1 MHQEITGRLNALPS
15 PLWPNRLLTGLYPS
29 KPAAE
34 TLHMILVDSG
44 SHKGAINIVPSPQQ
58 SISNISPSTSF
69 STVQRQI
76 EDFLD
81 KLRPRIKTFLE
92 APNLPSWAPPTT
104 VNGEVHEFYQ
114 ELKVPAVNGK
124 PRLLLHNLGS
134 NNETADTIFGMSK
147 VVLCNTS
154 GSGKTRALLDGLST
168 RWGFYLTADPGVD
181 DIGSK
186 DLMEIIT
193 GMPNKLEWVNDVFN
207 GASDPKDIQA
217 RSRTNERLA
226 MLEISRLLVA
236 RWSIFKAFLEVA
248 EQDDGS
254 LPPDIKKSWLLF
266 QITPSTQNVFRD
278 FIQKCLAGVDTLD
291 QASAFPPTIWPLL
304 GYEPDAPFY
313 YVLDEVQIV
322 EKAHMGCFSDS
333 KGREPRPFLRP
344 LIQQLTKGNDHN
356 VIVSG
361 TGFRLEH
368 IQTVLTSSVAKDP
381 TWPAHYWID
390 DFSNPERQKA
400 YIRRY
405 LPEKIL
411 SSNAGRELLQRV
423 WESCRGRSVVDMH
436 PLRACADVV

>member
-1 MHQEITGRLNALPS
+1 MAMQSSDYRLVYLDSSNPDPNEQAMVTISSSEIVGGLLERIRNTDSRYKNASALQLKLYQVDIPYGVNMHQEITGRLNALPS

-44 SHKGAINIVPSPQQ
+44 PHKGAINIVPSPQQ

-226 MLEISRLLVA
+226 MLG
-236 RWSIFKAFLEVA
+236 FL
-248 EQDDGS
+248 
-254 LPPDIKKSWLLF
+254 
-266 QITPSTQNVFRD
+266 
-278 FIQKCLAGVDTLD
+278 
-291 QASAFPPTIWPLL
+291 
-304 GYEPDAPFY
+304 
-313 YVLDEVQIV
+313 
-322 EKAHMGCFSDS
+322 
-333 KGREPRPFLRP
+333 
-344 LIQQLTKGNDHN
+344 
-356 VIVSG
+356 
-361 TGFRLEH
+361 
-368 IQTVLTSSVAKDP
+368 
-381 TWPAHYWID
+381 
-390 DFSNPERQKA
+390 
-400 YIRRY
+400 
-405 LPEKIL
+405 
-411 SSNAGRELLQRV
+411 
-423 WESCRGRSVVDMH
+423 
-436 PLRACADVV
+436 AC